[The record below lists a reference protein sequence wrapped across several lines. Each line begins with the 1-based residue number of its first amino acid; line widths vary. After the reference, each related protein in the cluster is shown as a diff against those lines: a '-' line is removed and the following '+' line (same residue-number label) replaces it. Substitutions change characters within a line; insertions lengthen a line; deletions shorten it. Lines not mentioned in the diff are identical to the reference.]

1 MRTGEDRLFSA
12 DAKSPQEGSLRHRDS
27 LIQDRAAQDLVKF
40 ADVTLGGDL
49 QREMTCLC
57 PQVQFGIQIKM
68 PGILR

>member
-1 MRTGEDRLFSA
+1 MKTGFFLQMQ
-12 DAKSPQEGSLRHRDS
+12 KSPRKRALLRHRDS

-40 ADVTLGGDL
+40 ADVALGGDL

>member
-1 MRTGEDRLFSA
+1 MKTGFFSA
-12 DAKSPQEGSLRHRDS
+12 DAKEPRKRALLRHRDS

-49 QREMTCLC
+49 QREMTCPC